1 IGGESADARA
11 RHRLGDARRGG
22 VPRPPVAIYEGHPR
36 APLGGECARG
46 PRRAPLG
53 EESARG
59 LADAPSPARDEGHP
73 ARHASR
79 HVRDQARVS
88 WAPGLTTTRAMAPST
103 QLASGGS
110 TTEAERTQKDSGFS
124 AGTTP

>member
-1 IGGESADARA
+1 PGPPPPREIGGETPDPRPPP
-11 RHRLGDARRGG
+11 RLDDARRGG
-22 VPRPPVAIYEGHPR
+22 FHGRLVAIDEGY
-36 APLGGECARG
+36 
-46 PRRAPLG
+46 RRALLR
-53 EESARG
+53 EETARG
-59 LADAPSPARDEGHP
+59 LADSPSPARDEGHP

-103 QLASGGS
+103 RLASGGS